1 MINILSKSLILLG
14 GLMILIGVLIN
25 LFPDKLFFFGN
36 MLGDLSYETK
46 KIKVFFPLGSMIV
59 ISVILTIIF
68 NYIIK

>member
-25 LFPDKLFFFGN
+25 LFPDKLFFIGN

-59 ISVILTIIF
+59 ISIIFTVIF
-68 NYIIK
+68 NYIMK

>member
-25 LFPDKLFFFGN
+25 LFPDKLFFIGN

-59 ISVILTIIF
+59 LSVILTIIF